1 MFYNLLVQNKVGNKE
16 PVLHSLLYCTVY
28 KSKYIKLFWIK
39 YVLHNIQCYNENSV
53 LFCIYCMIYIYFSI
67 FLTVSFH
74 SILTRD
80 EQDFTIS
87 VSGSSCSYPFYALCS
102 LLFSLFLFLDIPWR
116 CQCKEEIMIITWKA
130 VRNCKIRDYE
140 TVYTLQYSFV

>member
-1 MFYNLLVQNKVGNKE
+1 MNFCGCFTTSWCKIKLAIKSQFYTVCCTVQ
-16 PVLHSLLYCTVY
+16 CTVY
-28 KSKYIKLFWIK
+28 SVQCTSPSTSNYFELSMSLLS
-39 YVLHNIQCYNENSV
+39 YLHNIQCYNENSV
-53 LFCIYCMIYIYFSI
+53 LFCIYCVIYIYFSI

-102 LLFSLFLFLDIPWR
+102 LLFSLFLFLDIP
-116 CQCKEEIMIITWKA
+116 
-130 VRNCKIRDYE
+130 
-140 TVYTLQYSFV
+140 